1 MHHTKK
7 ELTIRVCLL
16 HELKKTRDSKKT
28 QNLSLFAI
36 ILIRLTGNTN

>member
-1 MHHTKK
+1 MHRTKK

-16 HELKKTRDSKKT
+16 HELKKS